1 MQAFK
6 SIYLFSL
13 CSLIL
18 LGACKRDVFEKRV
31 YDNVIYEVNPVTL
44 YLNNAQ
50 KTKQKTSLQYISIL
64 YSNLFNQNISAQ
76 ELNELSEVFLSIGD
90 KGIANSLALNR
101 FLTLTGIQI
110 PSNQQ
115 MRDDIPQFV
124 SDTYLKFF
132 LRNPTP
138 YEAYQLKKMIADDL
152 AITPEMVY
160 AAFALSNEYN
170 FY

>member
-1 MQAFK
+1 MNMQVFKLSVLIAFLA
-6 SIYLFSL
+6 I
-13 CSLIL
+13 IT
-18 LGACKRDVFEKRV
+18 ACKRDVIEKRV
-31 YDNVIYEVNPVTL
+31 YNNVIYEVNPVTL

-50 KTKQKTSLQYISIL
+50 KTKQKTPLQYISIL
-64 YSNLFNQNISAQ
+64 YANLFNQNISAQ
-76 ELNELSEVFLSIGD
+76 KLNELSEIFLSIGD
-90 KGIANSLALNR
+90 KGIANSLTLNR
-101 FLTLTGIQI
+101 FLAMNGVQI

-115 MRDDIPQFV
+115 MRNDIAAFV
-124 SDTYLKFF
+124 NETYLKFY

-138 YEAYQLKKMIADDL
+138 YEAYQLKKMIAEDL

>member
-1 MQAFK
+1 MQVFK
-6 SIYLFSL
+6 FLL
-13 CSLIL
+13 CSVLCSTILIT
-18 LGACKRDVFEKRV
+18 ACKRDVFEKRV

-44 YLNNAQ
+44 YLNNGQ

-64 YSNLFNQNISAQ
+64 YANLFNQNISAQ
-76 ELNELSEVFLSIGD
+76 KLNELSEVFLSIGD
-90 KGIANSLALNR
+90 KEIANSLTLNR

-110 PSNQQ
+110 PTNQQ

-124 SDTYLKFF
+124 SDSYLKFY

-138 YEAYQLKKMIADDL
+138 YEAYQLQKMITDDL
-152 AITPEMVY
+152 AVTPEMVY

>member
-1 MQAFK
+1 MNMQVFK
-6 SIYLFSL
+6 FSILIACVVVLFS
-13 CSLIL
+13 
-18 LGACKRDVFEKRV
+18 CKRDVIEKRV

-50 KTKQKTSLQYISIL
+50 KTKQKTPLQYISIL
-64 YSNLFNQNISAQ
+64 YANLFNQNISAQ
-76 ELNELSEVFLSIGD
+76 KLNELSEIFLSIGD
-90 KGIANSLALNR
+90 KGIANSLTLNR
-101 FLTLTGIQI
+101 FLAINGVQI
-110 PSNQQ
+110 PSNQL
-115 MRDDIPQFV
+115 MRNDIAAFV
-124 SDTYLKFF
+124 NETYLKFY

-138 YEAYQLKKMIADDL
+138 YEAYQLKKMIADDI

>member
-1 MQAFK
+1 MQDSK
-6 SIYLFSL
+6 PTIILLLLF
-13 CSLIL
+13 CSLF
-18 LGACKRDVFEKRV
+18 GACKRDVFEKRI

-64 YSNLFNQNISAQ
+64 YTNLYNQTIPSQ
-76 ELNELSEVFLSIGD
+76 KLNELSEVFLSIGD
-90 KGIANSLALNR
+90 KGIANSLTLNR
-101 FLTLTGIQI
+101 FLSQSDVQI

-115 MRDDIPQFV
+115 MRDDIPVFV
-124 SDTYLKFF
+124 SNTYLKFY

-138 YEAYQLKKMIADDL
+138 YESYQLNKMISDDPD
-152 AITPEMVY
+152 ITPEMIY